1 MLAVAGSGAAAASTL
16 RPSSPLTDGDL
27 EFLVQFDARVEGG
40 VETIESSHFSEDNS
54 AGVGLHNESSTC
66 YLNALLQALF
76 AVEPWRDAVLAW
88 RYDEQRDGREV
99 RCIPLQFQRLFA
111 RLAQSGNASAVSAR
125 PLTVAFGWDAGQLRH
140 QHDAAELLT
149 LLLDALDA
157 TSLRDDARRVFGGT
171 RVETLTPSAEEDR
184 LDGDGALVKREAS
197 EPFRVVPLCVRA
209 GGDDVGAAMG
219 RAHGFESLEGDDA
232 WHCDAL
238 GRKVP
243 AIKRATMAAIPEV
256 LLLGLSR
263 VRFEGG
269 ARVKVEGPFA
279 IPEHLDVR
287 HWIHDGFEGS
297 TDYALK
303 CVVDHR
309 GTASGGHYV
318 AHAARDGR
326 WRRCDDARVGFLE
339 PGDVDE
345 LLGRGA
351 SDDPVTPPKPE
362 TSAGAGGLEDAPAPP
377 RKRDGAACL
386 VLYARNALPP
396 RDEAFP
402 PDSEMAA
409 VAVEDA
415 QRERHARVESI
426 RRRATKLSVR
436 RKTGKAHGPPVVL
449 WASKAWTLD
458 RAASAAFAK
467 CGAGDAAGNAPALRR
482 LRVWDPA
489 RKSGGKTF
497 RSKDDTSSLEA
508 LGLAPAA
515 DLVLETR
522 KRDDPPFGHFDP
534 RAATLALRV
543 WAGGDARLAAAALNN
558 ASDDD
563 LEAAGLTCRDV
574 RLSGTAQDSA
584 EGIAGAVARALGL
597 EPADL
602 EPANVARLRTDMDGV
617 DALAID
623 RDARLF
629 GGDELLVSGP
639 EAPPVCE
646 VVAAL
651 SRRRNAL
658 AVRVVL
664 KAAAPGEAAPADAA
678 PDREV
683 TLEAAATWTLG
694 DLKHAAIH
702 LLDLKAADEYHVKPP
717 ERRAARR
724 VDEAATLRDA
734 GVKRA
739 TPPTTCVMLP
749 GPPREP
755 GFFGV
760 KLLLYDAKIAAT
772 HAPHDSFSSGVRV
785 VAHEQATVRDLRSLV
800 AEKLSDMA
808 DGLVKPVPKRLANA
822 LSAFDTVD
830 IRRVR
835 LRERQPKSRYAGKQL
850 RDTMTLKKAIP
861 DMESDAGEVALQID
875 PKGFDDAGDEGTC
888 AIVLLMRAGDNHVIE
903 AVVDRRATV
912 ADFDAVAKRAL
923 GDDDAVVS
931 VGRAGARGKVTWQTL
946 SGLEQDLPAGRPP
959 YSLLREA
966 SPALLLRDAA
976 ADGSDGPPPADDV
989 AAPALPPKSTPKAP
1003 GRKSRNPR
1011 PRRPEPTLAITVAEP
1026 AASVSAGGPRRPS
1039 NRPEPRNTTR

>member
-88 RYDEQRDGREV
+88 RYDEARDGREV

-263 VRFEGG
+263 VRFVDG

-279 IPEHLDVR
+279 IPEHLDVG
-287 HWIHDGFEGS
+287 HWIHDGVEGA
-297 TDYALK
+297 TDYALR

-351 SDDPVTPPKPE
+351 SDDP
-362 TSAGAGGLEDAPAPP
+362 
-377 RKRDGAACL
+377 RDGAACL

-426 RRRATKLSVR
+426 RKRATKLSVR

-584 EGIAGAVARALGL
+584 EGIAGAVARSLGL

-617 DALAID
+617 DALAVD

-734 GVKRA
+734 G
-739 TPPTTCVMLP
+739 
-749 GPPREP
+749 P

-760 KLLLYDAKIAAT
+760 AALYDAKIAAT
-772 HAPHDSFSSGVRV
+772 RAHDSFSSGVRV

-931 VGRAGARGKVTWQTL
+931 VGRAGARGK
-946 SGLEQDLPAGRPP
+946 LEVLDGDVPERQAVRRDFSRVLVDEHLARP
-959 YSLLREA
+959 LF
-966 SPALLLRDAA
+966 
-976 ADGSDGPPPADDV
+976 DDDDMG
-989 AAPALPPKSTPKAP
+989 TPKALI
-1003 GRKSRNPR
+1003 RV
-1011 PRRPEPTLAITVAEP
+1011 RPEDQAI
-1026 AASVSAGGPRRPS
+1026 R
-1039 NRPEPRNTTR
+1039 

>member
-88 RYDEQRDGREV
+88 RYDEQRDGRE
-99 RCIPLQFQRLFA
+99 
-111 RLAQSGNASAVSAR
+111 
-125 PLTVAFGWDAGQLRH
+125 
-140 QHDAAELLT
+140 
-149 LLLDALDA
+149 
-157 TSLRDDARRVFGGT
+157 
-171 RVETLTPSAEEDR
+171 TLTPSAEEDR

-243 AIKRATMAAIPEV
+243 AIKRATMAAIPE
-256 LLLGLSR
+256 
-263 VRFEGG
+263 
-269 ARVKVEGPFA
+269 
-279 IPEHLDVR
+279 
-287 HWIHDGFEGS
+287 
-297 TDYALK
+297 
-303 CVVDHR
+303 
-309 GTASGGHYV
+309 
-318 AHAARDGR
+318 
-326 WRRCDDARVGFLE
+326 
-339 PGDVDE
+339 
-345 LLGRGA
+345 
-351 SDDPVTPPKPE
+351 
-362 TSAGAGGLEDAPAPP
+362 
-377 RKRDGAACL
+377 
-386 VLYARNALPP
+386 
-396 RDEAFP
+396 
-402 PDSEMAA
+402 
-409 VAVEDA
+409 
-415 QRERHARVESI
+415 
-426 RRRATKLSVR
+426 
-436 RKTGKAHGPPVVL
+436 
-449 WASKAWTLD
+449 AWTLD

-534 RAATLALRV
+534 RHAARV
-543 WAGGDARLAAAALNN
+543 WAGGARLAAAALNN

-563 LEAAGLTCRDV
+563 LEAAGLTCRD
-574 RLSGTAQDSA
+574 
-584 EGIAGAVARALGL
+584 
-597 EPADL
+597 PADL

-629 GGDELLVSGP
+629 GGDELL
-639 EAPPVCE
+639 
-646 VVAAL
+646 
-651 SRRRNAL
+651 
-658 AVRVVL
+658 
-664 KAAAPGEAAPADAA
+664 
-678 PDREV
+678 
-683 TLEAAATWTLG
+683 
-694 DLKHAAIH
+694 
-702 LLDLKAADEYHVKPP
+702 AADEYHVKPP

-835 LRERQPKSRYAGKQL
+835 PRAPAQDRYAGKQL

-976 ADGSDGPPPADDV
+976 ADGLTARRRPTTSPPA
-989 AAPALPPKSTPKAP
+989 PPPKSTPKAP

>member
-88 RYDEQRDGREV
+88 RYDEQRDGRE
-99 RCIPLQFQRLFA
+99 
-111 RLAQSGNASAVSAR
+111 SGNASAVSAR

-263 VRFEGG
+263 VRFVDG

-279 IPEHLDVR
+279 IPEHLDMRRRPPGHGV
-287 HWIHDGFEGS
+287 G
-297 TDYALK
+297 AL
-303 CVVDHR
+303 
-309 GTASGGHYV
+309 
-318 AHAARDGR
+318 
-326 WRRCDDARVGFLE
+326 RRTTPRRPLAPLRRRVGFLE

-426 RRRATKLSVR
+426 RKRATKLSVR

-534 RAATLALRV
+534 RAARAPRL
-543 WAGGDARLAAAALNN
+543 GGRRRAPRR
-558 ASDDD
+558 
-563 LEAAGLTCRDV
+563 GR
-574 RLSGTAQDSA
+574 AQQRDSA

-702 LLDLKAADEYHVKPP
+702 LLDLKAADEYH
-717 ERRAARR
+717 
-724 VDEAATLRDA
+724 
-734 GVKRA
+734 RA

-931 VGRAGARGKVTWQTL
+931 VGRSGAQ
-946 SGLEQDLPAGRPP
+946 
-959 YSLLREA
+959 
-966 SPALLLRDAA
+966 
-976 ADGSDGPPPADDV
+976 
-989 AAPALPPKSTPKAP
+989 APPPKSTPAP